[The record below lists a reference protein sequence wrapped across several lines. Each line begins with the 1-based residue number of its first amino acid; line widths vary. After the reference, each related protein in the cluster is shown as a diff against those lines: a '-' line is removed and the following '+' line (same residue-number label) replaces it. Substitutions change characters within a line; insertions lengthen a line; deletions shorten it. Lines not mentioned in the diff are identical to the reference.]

1 MYIHKASIARVSKP
15 LECLINGRMCEAQN
29 GVAVLEGVDKQTF
42 ARFCHWTYAGYYPA
56 DKYCD
61 RPKDVVLGEQTGM

>member
-15 LECLINGRMCEAQN
+15 LERLINGHMCEAQN
-29 GVAVLEGVDKQTF
+29 GVAVIEGVDKQTF

-56 DKYCD
+56 EEYCD
-61 RPKDVVLGEQTGM
+61 RLKDVALAEQTGM